1 MSGNWL
7 ALRGKVVAVT
17 GGGSGIG
24 ESVALELAAVGAVP
38 VALDLVAESAERVA
52 DVARQW
58 FGVDASGFGVD
69 VCDGGRVREVFAA
82 IKQKYGEL
90 HGLVN
95 AAGLLRAGEL
105 ATLSQEDWD
114 LTLRIDL
121 TGCFLTSQAA
131 AQQMASGGSIVH
143 ISSIAGSNPQPFSGA
158 YSPSKAGLGMLSRQV
173 AFEWGPI
180 GVRSNVVS
188 PGLVR
193 TPMSE
198 AFYQAPGVLE
208 AREQAVPLR
217 RIATPQDMADVA
229 LYLLSERSAYV
240 TGQEIV
246 VDGGFSTAL
255 MSFVPRPGF
264 GD

>member
-1 MSGNWL
+1 MSNDWL
-7 ALRGKVVAVT
+7 GLSGKVIVVT

-24 ESVALELAAVGAVP
+24 ERVAWELAAVGAVP
-38 VALDLVAESAERVA
+38 VTVDLKADAAAAVA
-52 DVARQW
+52 DAINARYSLGATA
-58 FGVDASGFGVD
+58 FGADVTDRDAVWGVFD
-69 VCDGGRVREVFAA
+69 AVKAHHGS
-82 IKQKYGEL
+82 I

-105 ATLSQEDWD
+105 ADVSLEDWD

-121 TGCFLTSQAA
+121 TGCFLAAQAA
-131 AQQMASGGSIVH
+131 ARHLDHGGAVVH
-143 ISSIAGSNPQPFSGA
+143 ISSIAGSQPQPFSGS
-158 YSPSKAGLGMLSRQV
+158 YSPAKAGLTMLSRQM
-173 AFEWGPI
+173 AFEWGPR
-180 GVRSNVVS
+180 GFRSNVVS

-208 AREQAVPLR
+208 ARERAVPLR

-229 LYLLSERSAYV
+229 LFLLSERASYV

-246 VDGGFSTAL
+246 VDGGFSAAL

-264 GD
+264 SE